1 MTTDLPV
8 MVPKRRAIDLGTTI
22 EIRDAFK
29 LDSHASLSLPAIVV
43 GLAGAAAI
51 VYVATRH
58 PRPAAAVPPADES
71 KAIETTGVSLV
82 K

>member
-1 MTTDLPV
+1 MTTELA
-8 MVPKRRAIDLGTTI
+8 VPAYRRRAFDTDVHVEL
-22 EIRDAFK
+22 FHVLK
-29 LDSHASLSLPAIVV
+29 LQSRVSLSLPAIIV

-58 PRPAAAVPPADES
+58 GQPRTVPAASEPD
-71 KAIETTGVSLV
+71 AIEATGVSLV